1 MKIYVIEVGYV
12 YDEYTDILH
21 VTDNYEMAKKY
32 VEYLYPSADI
42 TQFDTDD
49 IKKEYDEKQKE
60 YGGKVLFFCR
70 ENKYGEIYIERK
82 NMVGAWS
89 RSADFYKND
98 KIYVNHDGEY
108 SLYVLADNKD
118 DAEEI
123 FFKKVNE
130 YKRDGTIE
138 RIEKEAKQKELQAEE
153 TKVALQVY
161 KLMKNKYTEEQLNK
175 ILDI

>member
-1 MKIYVIEVGYV
+1 MKVYVIEVGDA
-12 YDEYTDILH
+12 YDEYTNILH

-32 VEYLYPSADI
+32 IEYLYPSANI
-42 TQFDTDD
+42 TEFDTDD
-49 IKKEYDEKQKE
+49 IKKEYDKKQKE
-60 YGGKVLFFCR
+60 YGGKVVFFCR
-70 ENKYGEIYIERK
+70 ENQYGTIYIKRE

-89 RSADFYKND
+89 RSADHYKND
-98 KIYVNHDGEY
+98 EIYVNHDGEY
-108 SLYVLADNKD
+108 SLYVLADNED

-123 FFKKVNE
+123 FLKKVNKF
-130 YKRDGTIE
+130 KRDGKIE
-138 RIEKEAKQKELQAEE
+138 RMKKEAKQKKLQAEE